1 MHSFFQQTNQLILD
15 TLSEVKELYFK
26 NAIGQ
31 FFQILI
37 KLNGL
42 KQSTQPL

>member
-15 TLSEVKELYFK
+15 TLPEVKELYFK
-26 NAIGQ
+26 NAIVQ

-37 KLNGL
+37 ILHGL